1 MNKMA
6 LIVRGLTTS
15 FLFLSGM
22 VPQSILVLSSRN
34 TGGQIGTCAMWMH
47 TRSRSEV
54 DVRMVGL
61 LIIIQPSV
69 VLFVL
74 ESGTRFH
81 HELAVILRVWY

>member
-6 LIVRGLTTS
+6 LIMRGLTTS

-22 VPQSILVLSSRN
+22 VPQSILMLSSRN
-34 TGGQIGTCAMWMH
+34 TDGQIGTCAVWMH

-54 DVRMVGL
+54 DVRMVRL
-61 LIIIQPSV
+61 LIIQPPV

-74 ESGTRFH
+74 EFGTRFH
-81 HELAVILRVWY
+81 HE